1 MRTSEK
7 FRAAQRRCAETIAVP
22 IALNETHDPARRSFV
37 ESANLPGGD
46 FPIQNLPFG
55 VFHHG
60 SSEQPRVGVAIGDQI
75 VDVSA
80 AAGLFDGPAAIAA
93 QACGA
98 PFLNPLMS
106 LAPPAWSALRFALSR
121 ELAAEA
127 GASAR
132 LRPFLT
138 PMAHAKMSMP
148 VAFRNFTDFFA
159 SIFHATNA
167 GRLFR
172 PDHPLT
178 PNYKYVPLAYH
189 SRASSVRISDIA
201 VTRPSG
207 QRKGADGSPSFGPS
221 RRLDFELEL
230 GAFIGTASEL
240 GRGVPIG
247 AAANY
252 VFGYCLLNDWSA
264 RDIQTWESQPLG
276 PFLGKNFATT
286 ISPWVVTAE
295 ALAPFHT
302 AAFARPEGDP
312 APLRYLDDAQDRAQG
327 GLDITLEAYIATE
340 TMRRDG
346 VPAHRLTQSSF
357 AQTYWTFAQM
367 IAHHTSNGCNLEIGD
382 LIGSGTVSGPE
393 PSSWAS
399 LLELTTGGSKPLS
412 LPGGEQRT
420 FIENGDEITFR
431 GFCAKPGHTRIGF
444 GECRAMVLPAG

>member
-1 MRTSEK
+1 M
-7 FRAAQRRCAETIAVP
+7 VVL
-22 IALNETHDPARRSFV
+22 LNETHDAARRSFV
-37 ESANLPGGD
+37 ESANLPGSD

-55 VFHHG
+55 VFRRG
-60 SSEQPRVGVAIGDQI
+60 AGEQPRVGVAIGDQI

-80 AAGLFDGPAAIAA
+80 AAGLFDGPAAMAA

-106 LAPPAWSALRFALSR
+106 LGPPAWSALRLALSR
-121 ELAAEA
+121 ELAA
-127 GASAR
+127 GGGAR
-132 LRPFLT
+132 LRPYLT
-138 PMAHAKMSMP
+138 PMASAEMRMP

-159 SIFHATNA
+159 SVFHASNA

-207 QRKGADGSPSFGPS
+207 QRKGRDDAAPQFGPS

-230 GAFIGTASEL
+230 GAFIGTASDL
-240 GRGVPIG
+240 GRPVPIG
-247 AAANY
+247 AAADY
-252 VFGYCLLNDWSA
+252 IFGYCLLNDWSA
-264 RDIQTWESQPLG
+264 RDIQAWESQPLG

-302 AAFARPEGDP
+302 AAFGRPDGDP
-312 APLRYLDDAQDRAQG
+312 APLPHLDDAQDQAQG

-340 TMRRDG
+340 AMRRDG
-346 VPAHRLTQSSF
+346 MPAHRLTQSSF
-357 AQTYWTFAQM
+357 AQMYWTFAQL

-382 LIGSGTVSGPE
+382 LIGSGTASGPE

-399 LLELTTGGSKPLS
+399 LLELTIGGSKPLS
-412 LPGGEQRT
+412 LPSGEQRT
-420 FIENGDEITFR
+420 FIENGDEISFR
-431 GFCAKPGHTRIGF
+431 GFCAKPGQARIGF
-444 GECRAMVLPAG
+444 GECRARVLANT